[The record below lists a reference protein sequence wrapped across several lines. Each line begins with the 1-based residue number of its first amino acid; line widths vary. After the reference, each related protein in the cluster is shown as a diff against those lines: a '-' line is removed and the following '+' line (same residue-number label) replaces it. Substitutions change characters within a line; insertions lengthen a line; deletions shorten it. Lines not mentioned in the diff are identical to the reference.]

1 MESVWTA
8 AKNFSR
14 KLFDRSGSKLRNWSL
29 RLLRS
34 LIWRADEWCWRQ
46 EQALKP
52 EVGDQKLDPEYDP
65 AASRIRERAHQ
76 VMIHDGCTTPGKTTP
91 LDSLVRRSSTR
102 RRMTAAEFDARF
114 AGVRQ

>member
-8 AKNFSR
+8 AKNFFR
-14 KLFDRSGSKLRNWSL
+14 KLFDRSGKKLQNWSL

-46 EQALKP
+46 EQALKLEP
-52 EVGDQKLDPEYDP
+52 AGKTRLDPEFDRE
-65 AASRIRERAHQ
+65 ASALRERAI
-76 VMIHDGCTTPGKTTP
+76 VKLRKP
-91 LDSLVRRSSTR
+91 R
-102 RRMTAAEFDARF
+102 RRAMTAAEFDARF